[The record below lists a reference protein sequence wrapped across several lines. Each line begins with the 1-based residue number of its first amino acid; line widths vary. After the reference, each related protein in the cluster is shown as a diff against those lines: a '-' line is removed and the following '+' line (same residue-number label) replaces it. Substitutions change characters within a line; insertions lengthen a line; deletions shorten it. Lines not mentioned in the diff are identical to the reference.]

1 MREDAAGVAHGCPFD
16 CIDLIPF
23 VGMMK
28 RE

>member
-1 MREDAAGVAHGCPFD
+1 MREDAAGVAHGYPFD
-16 CIDLIPF
+16 YIDLIPF